1 MHKKQVLERVTT
13 MATVKIYMMLVHSWP
28 DVVRYSIPYDKN
40 GEIYMMSLSWRYIP
54 IEFHIVLIPLD
65 TVKLVSGDVI
75 VANQ

>member
-1 MHKKQVLERVTT
+1 MHKKHVRERVTT

-40 GEIYMMSLSWRYIP
+40 GEIYMMNYIP

>member
-13 MATVKIYMMLVHSWP
+13 MATLKIYMMLVHSWP

-40 GEIYMMSLSWRYIP
+40 GEIYMMNYIP

>member
-1 MHKKQVLERVTT
+1 
-13 MATVKIYMMLVHSWP
+13 MMLVHSWP

-40 GEIYMMSLSWRYIP
+40 GEIYMMNYIP